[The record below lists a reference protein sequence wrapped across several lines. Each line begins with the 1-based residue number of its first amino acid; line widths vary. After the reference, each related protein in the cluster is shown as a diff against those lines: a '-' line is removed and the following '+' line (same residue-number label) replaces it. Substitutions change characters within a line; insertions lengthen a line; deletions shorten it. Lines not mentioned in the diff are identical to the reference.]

1 MLTIIIAL
9 GLFLLTTGLILAFSL
24 PQLNR
29 GWSFRSI
36 KGFDQLKLAISK
48 AVENGT
54 RIHLALGNGSIIQ
67 SNFASGLTGLATLD
81 RIAQITTSTDRP
93 PLATSGSGPMAILS
107 QSTLRSAYRDAYLL
121 EVYDPDRG
129 LLAGV
134 TPFSYVA
141 GILPTSHSKQVSTHI
156 FSGSFGPEIA
166 LAVEAAEKESAFTIA
181 SSDSMTAQAVLFATA
196 NEPLIGEELFAMP
209 AYLKPNPF
217 HSASLAAQDVLRWGI
232 IAFLMIGALLRVL
245 GIL

>member
-1 MLTIIIAL
+1 MLTVFIAL
-9 GLFLLTTGLILAFSL
+9 GIFLFTTGLILAFSI

-29 GWSFRSI
+29 RWSFRSI
-36 KGFDQLKLAISK
+36 KGFDKLKLAISM

-54 RIHLALGNGSIIQ
+54 RIHVALGNGSVIQ

-81 RIAQITTSTDRP
+81 RIAQITSGTDRP
-93 PLATSGSGPMAILS
+93 PVATSGSGPMAILS
-107 QSTLRSAYRDAYLL
+107 QSTLRSAYHDAHSF

-134 TPFSYVA
+134 TPFSYLA
-141 GILPTSHSKQVSTHI
+141 GILPTAHSKQVTTHI

-166 LAVEAAEKESAFTIA
+166 LAVEAAEKGSAFTIA
-181 SSDSMTAQAVLFATA
+181 SSDSLTAQAVLFASA
-196 NEPLIGEELFAMP
+196 QEPLIGEELFAMP

-217 HSASLAAQDVLRWGI
+217 HSASLAAQDVLRWVI
-232 IAFLMIGALLRVL
+232 IAALMIGALLKVL

>member
-1 MLTIIIAL
+1 MLTVFISL
-9 GLFLLTTGLILAFSL
+9 GIFLFTTGLILAFSL
-24 PQLNR
+24 AQNNR
-29 GWSFRSI
+29 RWSFRPI
-36 KGFDQLKLAISK
+36 QGFTRLKLAISM

-54 RIHLALGNGSIIQ
+54 RIHVALGNGSITQ
-67 SNFASGLTGLATLD
+67 SNFASGLTGLAALD
-81 RIAQITTSTDRP
+81 RIAQITTNTDRP
-93 PLATSGSGPMAILS
+93 PMATSGSGPMAILS

-156 FSGSFGPEIA
+156 YSGSFGPEIA

-181 SSDSMTAQAVLFATA
+181 SSDSLTAQAVLFATA
-196 NEPLIGEELFAMP
+196 QEPLIGEELFAMP

-217 HSASLAAQDVLRWGI
+217 HSASLIAQDVLRWGI
-232 IAFLMIGALLRVL
+232 IVSLLIGSLLKVL